1 VATSSGSV
9 SLHIPGVTPA
19 QQATSAFARDVTS
32 LHFIRK
38 PGLPEDQRMQRPP
51 SDLSETHLQKGP
63 LRLSICPALGG
74 AITRLT
80 FDGIDLLR
88 PWDGSDSVRR
98 TGCFVLAPFSN
109 RVGEGGFEYEGE
121 RYSLRNLSP
130 DHPLPIH
137 GVAWKRSW
145 TLTAQSEI
153 ELALRL
159 IHQPEGDDTWDW
171 PFAFELEHELRL
183 DEQGVELSLNLRNT
197 DTRSMPVGLGWHPYF
212 VRHDD
217 CVLQFAAQSV
227 WLNDERNLPAELVRV
242 PAQWDF
248 RQPQRLDELGLDNC
262 FVGWDGQV
270 RISWP
275 GQGIELAM
283 TSEVRH
289 LVVFTPPAEMGF
301 FAVEP
306 VSHANN
312 ALGMRDPM
320 ANGMRSLAPG
330 EVMRVSCRISLE
342 RTSRVGL

>member
-1 VATSSGSV
+1 
-9 SLHIPGVTPA
+9 
-19 QQATSAFARDVTS
+19 
-32 LHFIRK
+32 
-38 PGLPEDQRMQRPP
+38 MQHQP

-109 RVGEGGFEYEGE
+109 RVGNGGFEFEGE

-130 DHPLPIH
+130 DHALPIH

-145 TLTAQSEI
+145 MLTAQSET
-153 ELALRL
+153 ELTLRL
-159 IHQPEGDDTWDW
+159 THQPEGEGRSDW

-183 DEQGVELSLNLRNT
+183 NEQGVELSLNLRNT
-197 DTRSMPVGLGWHPYF
+197 DTRSMPAGLGWHPYF
-212 VRHDD
+212 ARHDD

-227 WLNDERNLPAELVRV
+227 WLNDERNLPAELVSV

-248 RQPQRLDELGLDNC
+248 RQPERLAEPGLDNC
-262 FVGWDGQV
+262 FVGWDG
-270 RISWP
+270 RAWIHWP
-275 GQGIELAM
+275 EKGIALTM
-283 TSEVRH
+283 TSALQH

-312 ALGMRDPM
+312 ALGMHDPM
-320 ANGMRSLAPG
+320 TNGIRILAPG
-330 EVMRVSCRISLE
+330 EAMTANCRISIE
-342 RTSRVGL
+342 RTTRPGP